1 MTIAEKVIQFYTS
14 MDRNWKIAKGF
25 DLIDPFNDQETVKIF
40 SAFYEKYFDD
50 TKRRHFI
57 LGINPGRHGAGVTG
71 VPFTDPKIILED
83 CGIENDFPK
92 KNELSAIFVY
102 KFIEA
107 YGGIKP
113 FYEKF
118 YINSVCPLGF
128 LKDGINCNYYDDK
141 LLFQSVKKNIVTGL
155 KDQIDFGMHT
165 DVAFCLGNGLNYK
178 FLKKLNEEYQ
188 FFDSIVPLPHPRWV
202 MQYRRKRVDEFV
214 EQYVEEL
221 RKVN

>member
-1 MTIAEKVIQFYTS
+1 MTIAEKVIHFYTS
-14 MDRNWKIAKGF
+14 MDRDWKIAKGF
-25 DLIDPFNDQETVKIF
+25 DLIDPFNNDETVEIF
-40 SAFYEKYFDD
+40 SAFYNKYFDD
-50 TKRRHFI
+50 DNERHFI

-71 VPFTDPKIILED
+71 VPFTDPKIISEE
-83 CGIENDFPK
+83 CGIENSFPK

-107 YGGIKP
+107 YGGIES
-113 FYEKF
+113 FYRKF

-128 LKDGINCNYYDDK
+128 LKDGINSNYYDDK
-141 LLFQSVKKNIVTGL
+141 VLFKSVKKYIVSGL
-155 KDQIDFGMHT
+155 KDQIAFGMHT

-202 MQYRRKRVDEFV
+202 MQYRRKRIDEFLD
-214 EQYVEEL
+214 QYVREL
-221 RKVN
+221 QKV